1 MVEVEKA
8 LKQMHLLKAPSPDG
22 MPPLFFQHYWP
33 TVNSIVIQTVVDF
46 LNHGVA
52 PPKFHETHIV
62 LISKTKNPSR
72 VTDYRPISFCN
83 VANKLASKVVANR
96 MKAVLKDIVCENQ
109 SDFV

>member
-1 MVEVEKA
+1 M
-8 LKQMHLLKAPSPDG
+8 PSD
-22 MPPLFFQHYWP
+22 L
-33 TVNSIVIQTVVDF
+33 
-46 LNHGVA
+46 
-52 PPKFHETHIV
+52 
-62 LISKTKNPSR
+62 KTKNPSR